1 MNKLIKQEEITENG
15 VVYIVETYERGTVK
29 YAKST
34 PSTEEPE
41 PQPEPQ
47 PEPLDT
53 DAALYE
59 LLSATE
65 YNTCLLEMQMDA

>member
-15 VVYIVETYERGTVK
+15 AVYIVETYERGTVK
-29 YAKST
+29 YMKST
-34 PSTEEPE
+34 PSTEE
-41 PQPEPQ
+41 PEPQ

-59 LLSATE
+59 LLNATE
-65 YNTCLLEMQMDA
+65 YNTCLLEMQMDT

>member
-1 MNKLIKQEEITENG
+1 MNKLIKSEEITESG

-29 YAKST
+29 YAKFT
-34 PSTEEPE
+34 PSTEE
-41 PQPEPQ
+41 PEPQ

-65 YNTCLLEMQMDA
+65 YNTCLLEMQMGT

>member
-15 VVYIVETYERGTVK
+15 AVYIVETYERGTVK
-29 YAKST
+29 YVKST

-41 PQPEPQ
+41 PQPEP
-47 PEPLDT
+47 LDA

-59 LLSATE
+59 LLNATE

>member
-29 YAKST
+29 YAKSI

-41 PQPEPQ
+41 PQPEP
-47 PEPLDT
+47 LDRN
-53 DAALYE
+53 AALYE
-59 LLSATE
+59 LLNATE
-65 YNTCLLEMQMDA
+65 YNTCLLEMQMDT

>member
-34 PSTEEPE
+34 PSTEELK
-41 PQPEPQ
+41 PQ

-53 DAALYE
+53 DVALYD
-59 LLSATE
+59 LLNATE
-65 YNTCLLEMQMDA
+65 YNTCLLEMQMDT

>member
-1 MNKLIKQEEITENG
+1 MNKRIKQEEIRENG

-29 YAKST
+29 YVKST

-41 PQPEPQ
+41 SQ

-59 LLSATE
+59 LMNATE
-65 YNTCLLEMQMDA
+65 YNTCLLEMQMDT

>member
-29 YAKST
+29 YVKST
-34 PSTEEPE
+34 PSTKE
-41 PQPEPQ
+41 PEPQ

-65 YNTCLLEMQMDA
+65 YNTCLLEMQMGT

>member
-15 VVYIVETYERGTVK
+15 LIYIVETYERGTAK

-34 PSTEEPE
+34 PSTEE
-41 PQPEPQ
+41 PEPQ